1 MNSELRGWI
10 DRHFTVPRGGRSKVM
25 ALADAVADNVRPGDA
40 VHLGVTHSRGSAA
53 FWELIRRFR
62 GTDPRLTLL
71 AVQMTSPEA
80 PLVVRRSVAQR
91 RLRLTDEECTG
102 LGLFSGRSVVVRD
115 FLSGSAHPFPVIFLV
130 ALPGHVRRGG
140 GSMVHLGRT
149 HVSWAVHAADPV

>member
-1 MNSELRGWI
+1 
-10 DRHFTVPRGGRSKVM
+10 M

-80 PLVVRRSVAQR
+80 PLVH
-91 RLRLTDEECTG
+91 TG
-102 LGLFSGRSVVVRD
+102 LATKIV
-115 FLSGSAHPFPVIFLV
+115 
-130 ALPGHVRRGG
+130 
-140 GSMVHLGRT
+140 T
-149 HVSWAVHAADPV
+149 SWAGEADMSPGASCGCGPGGIAGGVEVRGRV